1 MWIFVLDFGLFK
13 LLDSSVISDSV
24 TIVADDEEVTNW
36 FWFRLTGFILIGDF
50 DFEFDRVLDLDV
62 FLLCFLYFDDF
73 DFFLLDFLLRV
84 SVDELLNI
92 GIIIN
97 ILILENIYLSLPWF
111 RMTTR
116 RFSTFLFWHTL

>member
-97 ILILENIYLSLPWF
+97 ILI
-111 RMTTR
+111 
-116 RFSTFLFWHTL
+116 